1 MKKAVIIFGVIF
13 LGQMTTANAAT
24 DWTPYLKPMMLG
36 CQYPDP
42 TDKLPA
48 RYKASIASKK
58 VRIDPY
64 DYDIRDYEGDKFT
77 TYNLKNATAFGQPLL
92 KVEYMQGYEWSHL
105 KLYFKDTKFMALRP
119 QFKLPIFYKS
129 QYGVL
134 PDITNNK
141 NGYQTYQDFYAN
153 LTFDKKNKSI
163 TCYSG
168 L

>member
-58 VRIDPY
+58 VRVDP
-64 DYDIRDYEGDKFT
+64 DNNDILYYEGDKFT
-77 TYNLKNATAFGQPLL
+77 IYNLKNATAFGQPLL

-105 KLYFKDTKFMALRP
+105 KLYFKDTKFTALRP
-119 QFKLPIFYKS
+119 QFKLPKFDTTLGFRKPEIINNSSGYK
-129 QYGVL
+129 
-134 PDITNNK
+134 
-141 NGYQTYQDFYAN
+141 TYQESRKE
-153 LTFDKKNKSI
+153 LTFNKKEKSI
-163 TCYSG
+163 TCYGG